1 MKYATHISEF
11 FYDPKAF
18 FIIPLYQRKYAWDRD
33 NCRRLFEDIL
43 KIHKYNRASHFFGSI
58 VTVKDNELENDLLVI
73 DGQQRITTISL
84 IVLALKNAVANG
96 QLICDDEDMMKQT
109 TQPYLYAMF
118 RKVPR
123 KIKLCPIETD
133 MPAYDALFTNNP
145 KEFIEDSGL
154 TDNYNF
160 YYEQIISC
168 GLTFEQI
175 FDALEK
181 LIIIDL
187 RLEASD
193 EPQLIFESLN
203 STGKD
208 LTEADKVRNYLLM
221 SLTKQQ
227 QDAYYH
233 KYWKKIE
240 ACTDGDPTMF
250 IRDYLTIYL
259 KRICNINNLYFEF
272 KEYDEINH
280 IDRESLL
287 TDLLLY
293 AEYYEQI
300 AKGKT
305 ESNRINRKLHQLAS
319 IGSQVVMPFYL
330 SFFHYKDKMNIGE
343 DEVYEVLDIIENYWA
358 RRIVC
363 GYPANVMQKLYATLH
378 YDIMRIYNIHENRGI
393 LIDVSYA
400 EIMKSIFLKK
410 QGNSIFPE
418 DRELDEAFPKRQI
431 YKLPINYKY
440 FLFERMENENSN
452 EGIHP
457 IVEKMKEGVITI
469 EHIMPQTL
477 TSQWKQEL
485 GDKYEDVHE
494 KYLHSFA
501 NLTLTGYNTNYSN
514 HSFQDKLNGYVDKK
528 GVKVYGFKDSKYEL
542 SGYLKTCNHWTEE
555 QIKERGKLLLQR
567 FKNLWPMISS
577 SYKPLEKD
585 METVLL
591 TDDEYEWTNRNILAF
606 TYKGRKYDSITWKDM
621 LVQLC
626 QILYKEQPTNMI
638 YLSHK
643 KWWLHDTDS
652 STRAKIG
659 EGCYVYTACDTRTK
673 KSIIK
678 YIFEKC
684 NIPETELEIHMLPLS
699 DKQIDEKK

>member
-1 MKYATHISEF
+1 M
-11 FYDPKAF
+11 
-18 FIIPLYQRKYAWDRD
+18 D
-33 NCRRLFEDIL
+33 NCRRLFDDIL
-43 KIHKYNRASHFFGSI
+43 KIHKYNRPSHFFGSI

-84 IVLALKNAVANG
+84 IILALRNAVANR
-96 QLICDDEDMMKQT
+96 QLTCDDEDMMKQT

-118 RKVPR
+118 RKVSR

-133 MPAYDALFTNNP
+133 MPAYDALFANKP
-145 KEFIEDSGL
+145 KEFVEGSGL

-160 YYEQIISC
+160 YYEQVVSC

-227 QDAYYH
+227 QDEYYH

-240 ACTDGDPTMF
+240 VYTDGDPTMF
-250 IRDYLTIYL
+250 IRDYLTIHL
-259 KRICNINNLYFEF
+259 KRICNIDNLYFEF
-272 KEYDEINH
+272 KEYDGINN
-280 IDRESLL
+280 INRESLL
-287 TDLLLY
+287 ADLLLY

-330 SFFHYKDKMNIGE
+330 SFFNYKDKMNIGE

-393 LIDVSYA
+393 SINVSYA
-400 EIMKSIFLKK
+400 EIMKFIFLKK
-410 QGNSIFPE
+410 QGNSVFPE
-418 DRELDEAFPKRQI
+418 DRELDEEFPKRQI

-452 EGIHP
+452 EGIQP
-457 IVEKMKEGVITI
+457 IVEKMKEGAITI

-485 GDKYEDVHE
+485 GDRCEDIYER
-494 KYLHSFA
+494 YLHSFA

-542 SGYLKTCNHWTEE
+542 SSYLKTCNHWTEE
-555 QIKERGKLLLQR
+555 QMKERGMLLLQR
-567 FKNLWPMISS
+567 FKDLWPMISS

-606 TYKGRKYDSITWKDM
+606 TYKGQKYSSMTWKDM
-621 LVQLC
+621 LIQLC

-638 YLSHK
+638 HLSHK

-652 STRAKIG
+652 SSRAKVG
-659 EGCYVYTACDTRTK
+659 EGCYVHTACDTRTK

-684 NIPETELEIHMLPLS
+684 SIPETELEIHMQPLS
-699 DKQIDEKK
+699 DKQTDEK